1 MDTSNDLNVEKNG
14 ASSDDNTIPQYDTDG
29 SGEIEFPEFCNMMS
43 NKMSQQDDAEMV
55 RTMIMTMMMIIM
67 TMNMMMMM
75 MMMVMIMN
83 MMMMMSNKMSQQD
96 DAEMVRTIYDDHDDD
111 HDNHEDEL

>member
-55 RTMIMTMMMIIM
+55 KTI
-67 TMNMMMMM
+67 MMMMM
-75 MMMVMIMN
+75 IMTITII
-83 MMMMMSNKMSQQD
+83 MKMN
-96 DAEMVRTIYDDHDDD
+96 YDNDW
-111 HDNHEDEL
+111 